1 MQLPT
6 LTGIR
11 LLEAVRND
19 DRIRHL
25 PVIVMTSS
33 NDPAELERCREL
45 GVFSF
50 VQKPLTFA
58 SFAKAF
64 ADTFHAR
71 REASMVTTVE

>member
-1 MQLPT
+1 
-6 LTGIR
+6 
-11 LLEAVRND
+11 
-19 DRIRHL
+19 
-25 PVIVMTSS
+25 MTSS